1 MYYKFFADF
10 LQATNFKQMKV
21 SIIGLGLI
29 GGSIA
34 KDLKSQINVTV
45 YGVDN
50 NPDHA
55 EQAVELG
62 LIQEMKNLE
71 ESMNESDVI
80 IMAIPVNHIESLLPS
95 ILDNVNGNQTVIDVG
110 STKEKICEAVKTHTN
125 RSRYVAAHPLAG
137 TEYSGPTAAIP
148 RLFVDK
154 KNIICD
160 RDLSA
165 EDALNTALKIF
176 RSIGMK
182 TYFLNPAEHDKH
194 LAYVSHLS
202 HVSSFMLGLTVL
214 DIEKDESQIFNL
226 ASTGFASTVRL
237 AKSNPKTWAP
247 IFEKNKKHLA
257 TALDSYIKYLNKF
270 KEALEKDD
278 VNSSRELMKEANDIK
293 RILN

>member
-1 MYYKFFADF
+1 
-10 LQATNFKQMKV
+10 MKV

-34 KDLKSQINVTV
+34 RDLKSQINVTV

-55 EQAVELG
+55 EQAMELG
-62 LIQEMKNLE
+62 LVHAVKNLE
-71 ESMNESDVI
+71 EAIAVSDVI
-80 IMAIPVNHIESLLPS
+80 ILAIPVNHIEVVLPKV
-95 ILDNVNGNQTVIDVG
+95 LDKVNEHRTVIDVG
-110 STKEKICEAVKTHTN
+110 STKEKICTAVNKHTN
-125 RSRYVAAHPLAG
+125 RARYVAAHPLAG

-154 KNIICD
+154 KNIICE
-160 RDLSA
+160 RNLSA
-165 EDALNTALKIF
+165 DDALEVALKIF
-176 RSIGMK
+176 TSLGMK
-182 TYFLNPAEHDKH
+182 TYFLDPGEHDKH

-247 IFEKNKKHLA
+247 IFEKNKEHLA
-257 TALDSYIKYLNKF
+257 TALDSYINYLTKF
-270 KEALEKDD
+270 KEAIEGNDET
-278 VNSSRELMKEANDIK
+278 SSRKLMQEANDIK

>member
-1 MYYKFFADF
+1 
-10 LQATNFKQMKV
+10 MKV
-21 SIIGLGLI
+21 SIVGLGLI

-34 KDLKSQINVTV
+34 RDLKSQINVTV

-55 EQAVELG
+55 VQAMELG
-62 LIQEMKNLE
+62 LVHEMKSLE
-71 ESMNESDVI
+71 EAIAESDVI
-80 IMAIPVNHIESLLPS
+80 VMAIPVNHIESILPS
-95 ILDNVNGNQTVIDVG
+95 VLDQVDVHQTVIDVG
-110 STKEKICEAVKTHTN
+110 STKEKICAGVQSHVN

-154 KNIICD
+154 KNIICE

-165 EDALNTALKIF
+165 DDALEVALKIF
-176 RSIGMK
+176 RSMGMK
-182 TYFLNPAEHDKH
+182 TYFLNPGEHDKH

-237 AKSNPKTWAP
+237 AKSNPNTWAP
-247 IFEKNKKHLA
+247 IFEKNKEHLA
-257 TALDSYIKYLNKF
+257 TALDSYINYLIKF
-270 KEALEKDD
+270 KKAIEGNDE
-278 VNSSRELMKEANDIK
+278 STSRELMQEANDIK

>member
-1 MYYKFFADF
+1 
-10 LQATNFKQMKV
+10 MKV
-21 SIIGLGLI
+21 SIVGLGLI

-34 KDLKSQINVTV
+34 RDLKSQINVTV

-50 NPDHA
+50 NPGHA
-55 EQAVELG
+55 VQAMELG
-62 LIQEMKNLE
+62 LIHEMKNLE
-71 ESMNESDVI
+71 EAIAESDVI
-80 IMAIPVNHIESLLPS
+80 IMAIPVNHIESILPS
-95 ILDNVNGNQTVIDVG
+95 VLDQIQAHQTVIDVG
-110 STKEKICEAVKTHTN
+110 STKEKICTAVQSHEK

-154 KNIICD
+154 KNIICEK
-160 RDLSA
+160 DLSA
-165 EDALNTALKIF
+165 EDALEVALKIF
-176 RSIGMK
+176 RSMGMK
-182 TYFLNPAEHDKH
+182 TYFLNPGEHDKH

-237 AKSNPKTWAP
+237 AKSNPNTWAP
-247 IFEKNKKHLA
+247 IFEKNKEHLA
-257 TALDSYIKYLNKF
+257 TALDSYINYLTKF
-270 KEALEKDD
+270 KEAIEGNDET
-278 VNSSRELMKEANDIK
+278 SSRKLMQEANDIK

>member
-1 MYYKFFADF
+1 
-10 LQATNFKQMKV
+10 MKV

-34 KDLKSQINVTV
+34 RDLKSQINVTV

-50 NPDHA
+50 NPSHA
-55 EQAVELG
+55 DQALELGLVHEMKELNEAVEL
-62 LIQEMKNLE
+62 
-71 ESMNESDVI
+71 SDVI
-80 IMAIPVNHIESLLPS
+80 IIAIPVNHIEDMLPKV
-95 ILDNVNGNQTVIDVG
+95 LDQVKEHQTVIDVG
-110 STKEKICEAVKTHTN
+110 STKEEICTAVQSHPKRN
-125 RSRYVAAHPLAG
+125 RFVAAHPLAG

-160 RDLSA
+160 KHRSSP
-165 EDALNTALKIF
+165 DALETALKIF
-176 RSIGMK
+176 NSMGMK
-182 TYFLNPAEHDKH
+182 TYFLNPSEHDKH

-214 DIEKDESQIFNL
+214 DIEKDERQIFNL

-247 IFEKNKKHLA
+247 IFEKNKQHLA
-257 TALDSYIKYLNKF
+257 TALESYINYLTQF
-270 KEALEKDD
+270 KEAIQSND
-278 VNSSRELMKEANDIK
+278 VTSSRKLMQEANDIK